1 MSAPQP
7 VELRVSRRTK
17 IGASVVV
24 ALQIGLLMGQFAL
37 QRDQQST
44 TDQQLATAVTQ
55 LRESLPILRESRPVV
70 RAQREQLDET
80 RRFTK
85 EGTRLAVETRPLV
98 QELRAARID
107 DTTRATGRLAV
118 ELLGADV
125 PRLAQ
130 TIDRADL
137 PRATTSLNQ
146 IAGELLT
153 EQRLR
158 RLLVRTNA
166 VLGETQARN
175 LIEKAARAAELAPQT
190 NAVTLELL
198 ATQKRALAVLE
209 EALPLI
215 REAERHAESL
225 DRKTG
230 GVR

>member
-7 VELRVSRRTK
+7 VALRLSRRTK
-17 IGASVVV
+17 LLFGGF
-24 ALQIGLLMGQFAL
+24 ALAQIGLLIGQFAL

-80 RRFTK
+80 RRFTR

-118 ELLGADV
+118 DLLDADV

-130 TIDRADL
+130 TIERADL
-137 PRATTSLNQ
+137 PRTTAALNQ
-146 IAGELLT
+146 VAGELLT

-166 VLGETQARN
+166 VLGETQARD
-175 LIEKAARAAELAPQT
+175 LIEKSARAAEIAPETYKLQ
-190 NAVTLELL
+190 LELL

-209 EALPLI
+209 EALPLV